1 MTFGRATF
9 SLEKPKYYLVFCSL
23 IRTFAA
29 KFEKMNENLV
39 SVIMP
44 SFNGAKHLADS
55 IDSILNQTYKDLEL
69 LITDDHSDDEETL
82 NILKRYS
89 GQDDRVNVVYLDSN
103 HGPGYAR
110 NKSIERAK
118 GRYIAFCDSDDRW
131 APNKLEKQIAF
142 MNERQCAISHTT
154 YIMCDD
160 NGQEQ
165 GIVIAPAVMTFNQLT
180 RDNKIGCLTAIYDT
194 KLLGKKYYMPA
205 IRKRQDWGLFL
216 SILRN
221 CGKAYAIQEPLAYY
235 RNRQNSVSSNKLG
248 LIKYNIL
255 IYQKVLGFS
264 KVKSVLYF
272 YGLFVPTHLKKL
284 CKRHLDS
291 LKFKCRKNSTDI

>member
-1 MTFGRATF
+1 MSER
-9 SLEKPKYYLVFCSL
+9 
-23 IRTFAA
+23 
-29 KFEKMNENLV
+29 LV

-44 SFNGAKHLADS
+44 SFNGAKHLAAS
-55 IDSILNQTYKDLEL
+55 IDSILSQTYINIEL

-82 NILKRYS
+82 SILKRFS
-89 GQDDRVNVVYLDSN
+89 EQDERVNVLYLDTN

-131 APNKLEKQIAF
+131 FPEKLERQIAF
-142 MNERQCAISHTT
+142 MEQKKCALCYAS
-154 YIMCDD
+154 YIICDD
-160 NGQEQ
+160 MNTEQ
-165 GIVIAPAVMTFNQLT
+165 GIGIAPSSITFGQLK
-180 RDNKIGCLTAIYDT
+180 RDNKIGCLTAVYDT
-194 KLLGKKYYMPA
+194 QMLGKKYYMPA

-216 SILRN
+216 SILRD
-221 CGKAYAIQEPLAYY
+221 CKKAYAIQEPLAFY

-264 KVKSVLYF
+264 RLKSNLYF
-272 YGLFVPTHLKKL
+272 FCLFIPTHFKKL
-284 CKRHLDS
+284 LKRRIDS
-291 LKFKCRKNSTDI
+291 FFYKKRK

>member
-1 MTFGRATF
+1 MG
-9 SLEKPKYYLVFCSL
+9 K
-23 IRTFAA
+23 
-29 KFEKMNENLV
+29 NLV

-44 SFNGAKHLADS
+44 SYNGARHLAAS
-55 IDSILNQTYKDLEL
+55 IESILNQTYKDLEL
-69 LITDDHSDDEETL
+69 LITDDHSNDEQTL

-89 GQDDRVNVVYLDSN
+89 EQDKRVNVLYLDSN

-131 APNKLEKQIAF
+131 FSEKIEKQIAF
-142 MNERQCAISHTT
+142 MHEHDCALCYAS
-154 YIMCDD
+154 YIICNDKD
-160 NGQEQ
+160 EEL
-165 GIVIAPAVMTFNQLT
+165 GIAIAPRHITFNQLK

-194 KLLGKKYYMPA
+194 EKLGRKYYMPA

-216 SILRN
+216 SILRD
-221 CGKAYAIQEPLAYY
+221 CHEAKAIQEPLAFY
-235 RNRQNSVSSNKLG
+235 RDRQGSISSSKLG

-264 KVKSVLYF
+264 PTKSFLYF
-272 YGLFVPTHLKKL
+272 FFLFTPTHLLKRLKK
-284 CKRHLDS
+284 RIDS
-291 LKFKCRKNSTDI
+291 AIYLFKK

>member
-1 MTFGRATF
+1 M
-9 SLEKPKYYLVFCSL
+9 VFCSL

-29 KFEKMNENLV
+29 KLQKMDVNLV

-44 SFNGAKHLADS
+44 SYNGAKHLAAS
-55 IDSILNQTYKDLEL
+55 IESILNQTYKDLEL
-69 LITDDHSDDEETL
+69 LITDDHSNDEQTL

-89 GQDDRVNVVYLDSN
+89 ELDSRVNVLYLDSN

-131 APNKLEKQIAF
+131 FPEKLERQINFMKQQ
-142 MNERQCAISHTT
+142 QCAISHTT
-154 YIMCDD
+154 YIICNDKD
-160 NGQEQ
+160 QEE
-165 GIVIAPAVMTFNQLT
+165 GIVIAPASTTFGQLK

-194 KLLGKKYYMPA
+194 QMLGKKYYMPA

-216 SILRN
+216 SILRD

-235 RNRQNSVSSNKLG
+235 RNRRNSVSSDKLG

-264 KVKSVLYF
+264 KIKSVLYF
-272 YGLFVPTHLKKL
+272 YGLFAPTHIKKLLKK
-284 CKRHLDS
+284 RIDS
-291 LKFKCRKNSTDI
+291 FQYKNKEN